1 MHERAR
7 VLTCALLVVF
17 SLGASTVVSAQTG
30 DPQALQQEI
39 AQLRQELAEVQ
50 KQYGER
56 LNALEARLGTV
67 AVATPP
73 VAEPQ
78 VQEAAQPPT
87 VVIRPSC
94 ALV

>member
-7 VLTCALLVVF
+7 VLACALLVVVP
-17 SLGASTVVSAQTG
+17 LGASTVVSAQTG

-50 KQYGER
+50 RQYGER

-67 AVATPP
+67 AVPTPP
-73 VAEPQ
+73 VQQAQ
-78 VQEAAQPPT
+78 DAAQQPT
-87 VVIRPSC
+87 V
-94 ALV
+94 